1 MLDKNLFALPGAR
14 RMLGALCLLT
24 LLKAAAIVGQA
35 WALAT
40 AVDLLRAGSSVADA
54 AFALAGFF
62 ACFMSRQ
69 AVVFFQ
75 DGMLERYAGDRVA
88 ELRSGMLGRVFAEG
102 PLFVGALGTGNA
114 VTLALEGAEQVEN
127 YLRLVLPKIAGVV
140 IVPLV
145 LLAFAFP
152 FDWVSGLIMLI
163 VFPFIIFYMVLLGK
177 TAKAEADKQHDEFNR
192 LANHFVDTLRGIDTL
207 KLFGRGAAQ
216 GESVFAASERLR
228 TATMKTL
235 RTAILS
241 GAVLDLFATFS
252 VAAVAI
258 MLGFRLVDGSIA
270 FFPALLMLI
279 LVPEYFK
286 PIREYASDYHASLD
300 GKTALAALL
309 RVADAPSDALD
320 SPALRPAGPSGEPSE
335 GSATRRSAAQPSASC
350 ASLLQSDEY
359 IDGVQTVSAPSDGSP
374 LGTNINP
381 EKRQSVAPLV
391 PPACQPAELADAAVF
406 SGTAPRG
413 DDEGSRTEVR
423 FASAIPAIRGTG
435 EALADVTNDMDVDS
449 LPVWSRASVLEAR
462 DVAFDYVDHRAL
474 SGVSFSVGG
483 FSKVAIVGMS
493 GSGKSALANLLGGF
507 AEPSEGGFLS
517 SWEGEE
523 PRAFDLASDAWRRQ
537 VVYIPQDPYIF
548 HATLRENIAFYRP
561 DADDAAIEGA
571 VEAMG
576 LGELVRQLPQGLD
589 TPIGEG
595 ARALSGGQAQRIALA
610 RAFLDP
616 QRRIL
621 IFDEPTAH
629 LDIETEL
636 ELKERMLPLMEGR
649 LVFFATHRL
658 HWIHDMDAV
667 MVVDGGRLAE
677 FGAPEELLSRGG
689 ALARL
694 AEHMLGGAR

>member
-54 AFALAGFF
+54 AIALAGFF
-62 ACFMSRQ
+62 ACFMARQ

-75 DGMLERYAGDRVA
+75 DGVLERYAGDRVA
-88 ELRSGMLGRVFAEG
+88 ELRSSMLGRVFAEG

-320 SPALRPAGPSGEPSE
+320 APALRPAGPSGEPSE

-350 ASLLQSDEY
+350 ASLLQSDDH
-359 IDGVQTVSAPSDGSP
+359 INGVQTVSAPSDGSP
-374 LGTNINP
+374 LCP
-381 EKRQSVAPLV
+381 EIEKNASRVDRS
-391 PPACQPAELADAAVF
+391 PAWSCDA
-406 SGTAPRG
+406 
-413 DDEGSRTEVR
+413 
-423 FASAIPAIRGTG
+423 
-435 EALADVTNDMDVDS
+435 
-449 LPVWSRASVLEAR
+449 VLEAR
-462 DVAFDYVDHRAL
+462 DVAFDYADHRVL
-474 SGVSFSVGG
+474 SGVSFSVRG

-493 GSGKSALANLLGGF
+493 GSGKSTLANLLGGF

-523 PRAFDLASDAWRRQ
+523 PRAFELASDAWRRQ

-576 LGELVRQLPQGLD
+576 LGDLVRQLPQGLD

>member
-14 RMLGALCLLT
+14 RLLGALCLLT
-24 LLKAAAIVGQA
+24 LLKAAAVVGQA
-35 WALAT
+35 WTLAT
-40 AVDLLRAGSSVADA
+40 AVDLLRAGSALADA
-54 AFALAGFF
+54 AFSLAGFLV
-62 ACFMSRQ
+62 CFMGRQ
-69 AVVFFQ
+69 AIAFFQ

-88 ELRSGMLGRVFAEG
+88 ELRVGLLRRVFAEG
-102 PLFVGALGTGNA
+102 PLFVGAMGTGNTVA
-114 VTLALEGAEQVEN
+114 LALEGAEQVDN

-207 KLFGRGAAQ
+207 KLFGCSAAQ
-216 GESVFAASERLR
+216 GQSVFAASERLR
-228 TATMKTL
+228 QATMKTL

-300 GKTALAALL
+300 GKTALEALL
-309 RVADAPSDALD
+309 KVAAASDALD
-320 SPALRPAGPSGEPSE
+320 ALEAAGAPALRPAEPSGEPSE
-335 GSATRRSAAQPSASC
+335 DSATRRSAAQPSASC
-350 ASLLQSDEY
+350 ASLLQSDEC
-359 IDGVQTVSAPSDGSP
+359 IDGVQTVAPSSDGSP
-374 LGTNINP
+374 LGSG
-381 EKRQSVAPLV
+381 EGRMVAPFV
-391 PPACQPAELADAAVF
+391 PPACRPAELADTAAF

-413 DDEGSRTEVR
+413 
-423 FASAIPAIRGTG
+423 IG
-435 EALADVTNDMDVDS
+435 EALADVANDMGVAS
-449 LPVWSRASVLEAR
+449 LPVWSADSLLSAC
-462 DVAFDYVDHRAL
+462 DVSFDYADHRAL
-474 SGVSFSVGG
+474 SDVSFSVRG

-493 GSGKSALANLLGGF
+493 GSGKSTLANLLGGF
-507 AEPSEGGFLS
+507 AEPSGGGFLA

-523 PRAFDLASDAWRRQ
+523 PCAFELASDAWRRQ
-537 VVYIPQDPYIF
+537 VAYIPQDPYIF
-548 HATLRENIAFYRP
+548 HATLRDNIAFYRP

-576 LGELVRQLPQGLD
+576 LQELVRQLPQGLD

-616 QRRIL
+616 RRRIL
-621 IFDEPTAH
+621 LFDEPTAH

-667 MVVDGGRLAE
+667 AVMEEGRLAE
-677 FGAPEELLSRGG
+677 FGAPDELLARDG
-689 ALARL
+689 ALSRL
-694 AEHMLGGAR
+694 AERTLGGAR

>member
-24 LLKAAAIVGQA
+24 LLKAAVIVGQA

-69 AVVFFQ
+69 AVAFFQ

-309 RVADAPSDALD
+309 RVSDA
-320 SPALRPAGPSGEPSE
+320 PALRPAGPSGKPSE
-335 GSATRRSAAQPSASC
+335 GSATRRSAAQPPASC

-359 IDGVQTVSAPSDGSP
+359 KDGVQTVSA
-374 LGTNINP
+374 
-381 EKRQSVAPLV
+381 LV
-391 PPACQPAELADAAVF
+391 PPACQPAEPADAAVF

-462 DVAFDYVDHRAL
+462 DVAFDYADHRAL
-474 SGVSFSVGG
+474 SGVSFSVRG

-493 GSGKSALANLLGGF
+493 GSGKSTLANLLGGF
-507 AEPSEGGFLS
+507 AEPSEGGFLF

-561 DADDAAIEGA
+561 DAGDAAIEGA

-658 HWIHDMDAV
+658 HWVHDMDAV

>member
-14 RMLGALCLLT
+14 RILGALCLLT
-24 LLKAAAIVGQA
+24 LLKAAAVVGQA
-35 WALAT
+35 WTLAT
-40 AVDLLRAGSSVADA
+40 AVDLLRAGSPLVDA
-54 AFALAGFF
+54 VFSLAGFLI
-62 ACFMSRQ
+62 CFMGRQ
-69 AVVFFQ
+69 AIAFFQ

-88 ELRSGMLGRVFAEG
+88 ELRIGLLRRVFAEG
-102 PLFVGALGTGNA
+102 PLFVGAMGTGNIVA
-114 VTLALEGAEQVEN
+114 LALEGAEQVDN

-145 LLAFAFP
+145 LLVFAFP

-207 KLFGRGAAQ
+207 KLFGRSAAQ
-216 GESVFAASERLR
+216 GQSVFAASERLR
-228 TATMKTL
+228 QATMKTL

-300 GKTALAALL
+300 GKTALEVLL
-309 RVADAPSDALD
+309 KVAAPSDASDALEAAGA
-320 SPALRPAGPSGEPSE
+320 PALRPAEPSGEPSE

-359 IDGVQTVSAPSDGSP
+359 IDGVQTVAAPSDGSP
-374 LGTNINP
+374 LGSGGG
-381 EKRQSVAPLV
+381 RM
-391 PPACQPAELADAAVF
+391 VF
-406 SGTAPRG
+406 SSSSAVVQ
-413 DDEGSRTEVR
+413 DLSGSRCAQSPT
-423 FASAIPAIRGTG
+423 
-435 EALADVTNDMDVDS
+435 
-449 LPVWSRASVLEAR
+449 WSSSSVLEAC
-462 DVAFDYVDHRAL
+462 DVAFDYADHRAL
-474 SGVSFSVGG
+474 SDVSFSVRG

-493 GSGKSALANLLGGF
+493 GSGKSTLANLLGGF
-507 AEPSEGGFLS
+507 AEPSGGGFLA

-548 HATLRENIAFYRP
+548 HATLRDNIAFYRP
-561 DADDAAIEGA
+561 DADDAAVEGA

-576 LGELVRQLPQGLD
+576 LQELVRQLPQGLD

-616 QRRIL
+616 RRRIL
-621 IFDEPTAH
+621 LFDEPTAH

-667 MVVDGGRLAE
+667 AVMKEGRLAE
-677 FGAPEELLSRGG
+677 FGAPDELLARGG
-689 ALARL
+689 ALSRL
-694 AEHMLGGAR
+694 AERTLGGAR

>member
-24 LLKAAAIVGQA
+24 LLKAAVIVGQA

-69 AVVFFQ
+69 AVAFFQ

-309 RVADAPSDALD
+309 KVSKKLDA
-320 SPALRPAGPSGEPSE
+320 PALRPAGPSGEPSE
-335 GSATRRSAAQPSASC
+335 GSATRRSAAQDPSDPSC

-391 PPACQPAELADAAVF
+391 PPACQPAEPADAAVF

-413 DDEGSRTEVR
+413 DDGGSRTEVR

-449 LPVWSRASVLEAR
+449 LPVWSHAAVLEAR
-462 DVAFDYVDHRAL
+462 DVAFDYADHRAL
-474 SGVSFSVGG
+474 SGVSFSVRG

-493 GSGKSALANLLGGF
+493 GSGKSTLANLLGGF
-507 AEPSEGGFLS
+507 AEPSEGGFLF
-517 SWEGEE
+517 SWEGEG
-523 PRAFDLASDAWRRQ
+523 PRAFELASDAWRRQ

-561 DADDAAIEGA
+561 DAGDAAIEGA

>member
-24 LLKAAAIVGQA
+24 LLKAAVIVGQA

-69 AVVFFQ
+69 AVAFFQ

-258 MLGFRLVDGSIA
+258 MLGFRLVDRSIA

-309 RVADAPSDALD
+309 RVADAP
-320 SPALRPAGPSGEPSE
+320 ALRSAGQSGEPSE
-335 GSATRRSAAQPSASC
+335 GSATRRSAAQP
-350 ASLLQSDEY
+350 
-359 IDGVQTVSAPSDGSP
+359 
-374 LGTNINP
+374 
-381 EKRQSVAPLV
+381 
-391 PPACQPAELADAAVF
+391 PACQPAEPADAAVF

-413 DDEGSRTEVR
+413 DGGGSRTEVR

-449 LPVWSRASVLEAR
+449 LPVWSHASVLEAR
-462 DVAFDYVDHRAL
+462 DVAFDYADHRAL
-474 SGVSFSVGG
+474 SGVSFSVRG

-493 GSGKSALANLLGGF
+493 GSGKSTLANLLGGF

-517 SWEGEE
+517 SWEGEK

-561 DADDAAIEGA
+561 DAGDAAIEGA

-658 HWIHDMDAV
+658 HWVHDMDAV

>member
-24 LLKAAAIVGQA
+24 LLKAAVIVGQA

-69 AVVFFQ
+69 AVAFFQ

-228 TATMKTL
+228 IATMKTL

-270 FFPALLMLI
+270 FFPALLMLV

-309 RVADAPSDALD
+309 RVSDA
-320 SPALRPAGPSGEPSE
+320 PALRPAGPSGEPSE

-359 IDGVQTVSAPSDGSP
+359 KDGVQTVSAPSDGSP
-374 LGTNINP
+374 LGTNMNP

-391 PPACQPAELADAAVF
+391 PPACQPAEPADAAVF

-462 DVAFDYVDHRAL
+462 DVAFDYADHRVL
-474 SGVSFSVGG
+474 SGVSFSVRG

-493 GSGKSALANLLGGF
+493 GSGKSTLANLLGGF

-523 PRAFDLASDAWRRQ
+523 PRAFDLASDAWWRQ

-576 LGELVRQLPQGLD
+576 LGDLVRQLPQGLD

-667 MVVDGGRLAE
+667 MVVDEGRLAE

>member
-62 ACFMSRQ
+62 ACFMARQ

-75 DGMLERYAGDRVA
+75 DGVLERYAGDRVA

-192 LANHFVDTLRGIDTL
+192 LANHFVDTLRGIDTV

-228 TATMKTL
+228 IATMKTL

-270 FFPALLMLI
+270 FFPALLMLV

-320 SPALRPAGPSGEPSE
+320 APALRPAGPSGEPS
-335 GSATRRSAAQPSASC
+335 
-350 ASLLQSDEY
+350 D
-359 IDGVQTVSAPSDGSP
+359 
-374 LGTNINP
+374 
-381 EKRQSVAPLV
+381 
-391 PPACQPAELADAAVF
+391 
-406 SGTAPRG
+406 
-413 DDEGSRTEVR
+413 
-423 FASAIPAIRGTG
+423 
-435 EALADVTNDMDVDS
+435 
-449 LPVWSRASVLEAR
+449 
-462 DVAFDYVDHRAL
+462 L
-474 SGVSFSVGG
+474 SGCILSVTD
-483 FSKVAIVGMS
+483 
-493 GSGKSALANLLGGF
+493 
-507 AEPSEGGFLS
+507 LS
-517 SWEGEE
+517 SS
-523 PRAFDLASDAWRRQ
+523 R
-537 VVYIPQDPYIF
+537 
-548 HATLRENIAFYRP
+548 
-561 DADDAAIEGA
+561 
-571 VEAMG
+571 
-576 LGELVRQLPQGLD
+576 
-589 TPIGEG
+589 
-595 ARALSGGQAQRIALA
+595 
-610 RAFLDP
+610 
-616 QRRIL
+616 L
-621 IFDEPTAH
+621 IFWSVNSA
-629 LDIETEL
+629 
-636 ELKERMLPLMEGR
+636 
-649 LVFFATHRL
+649 
-658 HWIHDMDAV
+658 
-667 MVVDGGRLAE
+667 
-677 FGAPEELLSRGG
+677 
-689 ALARL
+689 
-694 AEHMLGGAR
+694 

>member
-24 LLKAAAIVGQA
+24 LLKAAVIVGQA

-69 AVVFFQ
+69 AVAFFQ

-309 RVADAPSDALD
+309 RVAAPSDALD
-320 SPALRPAGPSGEPSE
+320 SPALRPAGQSGEPSE
-335 GSATRRSAAQPSASC
+335 GSATRRSAAQPPASC

-359 IDGVQTVSAPSDGSP
+359 KDGVQT
-374 LGTNINP
+374 
-381 EKRQSVAPLV
+381 VAPLV
-391 PPACQPAELADAAVF
+391 PPACRPAEPADVAVF

-413 DDEGSRTEVR
+413 DDGGSRTEVR

-449 LPVWSRASVLEAR
+449 LPVWSHAAVLEAR
-462 DVAFDYVDHRAL
+462 DVAFDYADHRAL
-474 SGVSFSVGG
+474 SGVSFSVRG

-493 GSGKSALANLLGGF
+493 GSGKSTLANLLGGF

-523 PRAFDLASDAWRRQ
+523 PRAFELASDAWRRQ

-561 DADDAAIEGA
+561 DAGDAAIEGA

-576 LGELVRQLPQGLD
+576 LGELVRQGLD

-658 HWIHDMDAV
+658 HWVHDMDAV
-667 MVVDGGRLAE
+667 MVVDEGRLAE

>member
-24 LLKAAAIVGQA
+24 LLKAAAVVGQA
-35 WALAT
+35 WTLAT
-40 AVDLLRAGSSVADA
+40 AVDLLRVGSALADA
-54 AFALAGFF
+54 AFSLAGFLV
-62 ACFMSRQ
+62 CFMGRQ
-69 AVVFFQ
+69 AIAFFQ

-88 ELRSGMLGRVFAEG
+88 ELRVGLLRRVFAEG
-102 PLFVGALGTGNA
+102 PLFVGAMGTGNTVA
-114 VTLALEGAEQVEN
+114 LALEGAEQVDN

-207 KLFGRGAAQ
+207 KLFGRSAAQ
-216 GESVFAASERLR
+216 GQSVFAASERLR
-228 TATMKTL
+228 QATMKTL

-300 GKTALAALL
+300 GKTALEALL
-309 RVADAPSDALD
+309 KVAAPSDALEAAGA
-320 SPALRPAGPSGEPSE
+320 PALRPAEPSGEPSE
-335 GSATRRSAAQPSASC
+335 SSATRRSAAQPSASC
-350 ASLLQSDEY
+350 ASLLQSDEC
-359 IDGVQTVSAPSDGSP
+359 IDGVQTVAAPSDGSP
-374 LGTNINP
+374 LGSGEGRTVF
-381 EKRQSVAPLV
+381 SSSS
-391 PPACQPAELADAAVF
+391 AAVQDL
-406 SGTAPRG
+406 S
-413 DDEGSRTEVR
+413 GSRCVQSPT
-423 FASAIPAIRGTG
+423 
-435 EALADVTNDMDVDS
+435 
-449 LPVWSRASVLEAR
+449 WSSSSVLEAR
-462 DVAFDYVDHRAL
+462 DVAFDYADHRAL
-474 SGVSFSVGG
+474 SDVSFSVRG

-493 GSGKSALANLLGGF
+493 GSGKSTLANLLGGF
-507 AEPSEGGFLS
+507 AEPSGGGFLA

-548 HATLRENIAFYRP
+548 HATLRDNIAFYRP

-576 LGELVRQLPQGLD
+576 LQELVRQLPQGLD

-616 QRRIL
+616 RRRVL
-621 IFDEPTAH
+621 LFDEPTAH

-658 HWIHDMDAV
+658 HWIHDMGAVAV
-667 MVVDGGRLAE
+667 MEEGRLAE
-677 FGAPEELLSRGG
+677 FGAPDELLARGG
-689 ALARL
+689 ALSRL
-694 AEHMLGGAR
+694 AERTLGGAR

>member
-62 ACFMSRQ
+62 ACFMARQ

-75 DGMLERYAGDRVA
+75 DGVLERYAGDRVA

-320 SPALRPAGPSGEPSE
+320 APALRPAGPSGEPSE
-335 GSATRRSAAQPSASC
+335 GSATRRSAAQNPSDPSC
-350 ASLLQSDEY
+350 ASLLQSDDD
-359 IDGVQTVSAPSDGSP
+359 ISSVQTATASTA
-374 LGTNINP
+374 
-381 EKRQSVAPLV
+381 
-391 PPACQPAELADAAVF
+391 
-406 SGTAPRG
+406 GTAAPG
-413 DDEGSRTEVR
+413 IVTLN
-423 FASAIPAIRGTG
+423 A
-435 EALADVTNDMDVDS
+435 AL
-449 LPVWSRASVLEAR
+449 PP
-462 DVAFDYVDHRAL
+462 
-474 SGVSFSVGG
+474 GPCG
-483 FSKVAIVGMS
+483 
-493 GSGKSALANLLGGF
+493 
-507 AEPSEGGFLS
+507 
-517 SWEGEE
+517 
-523 PRAFDLASDAWRRQ
+523 WRR
-537 VVYIPQDPYIF
+537 
-548 HATLRENIAFYRP
+548 
-561 DADDAAIEGA
+561 
-571 VEAMG
+571 
-576 LGELVRQLPQGLD
+576 
-589 TPIGEG
+589 
-595 ARALSGGQAQRIALA
+595 
-610 RAFLDP
+610 
-616 QRRIL
+616 RR
-621 IFDEPTAH
+621 
-629 LDIETEL
+629 
-636 ELKERMLPLMEGR
+636 G
-649 LVFFATHRL
+649 
-658 HWIHDMDAV
+658 
-667 MVVDGGRLAE
+667 
-677 FGAPEELLSRGG
+677 
-689 ALARL
+689 
-694 AEHMLGGAR
+694 

>member
-1 MLDKNLFALPGAR
+1 MAIKGRLRRAPFDQLAASSVRKGRRRPVLDKNMFALPGAS
-14 RMLGALCLLT
+14 RMLAVLCFFT
-24 LLKAAAIVGQA
+24 LLKAASVVGQA
-35 WALAT
+35 WMLAT
-40 AVDLLRAGSSVADA
+40 AVDLLRAGSPVVDA
-54 AFALAGFF
+54 AFALAGFLV
-62 ACFMSRQ
+62 CFMARQ
-69 AVVFFQ
+69 AIVFFQ
-75 DGMLERYAGDRVA
+75 DGLLERYADACVTQ
-88 ELRSGMLGRVFAEG
+88 LRSSLLQRVFAEG
-102 PLFVGALGTGNA
+102 PLFVGAMGTGNV

-140 IVPLV
+140 IIPLV

-152 FDWVSGLIMLI
+152 FDWVSGLIMLV

-207 KLFGRGAAQ
+207 KLFGRGADR
-216 GESVFAASERLR
+216 GEEVFAASERLR
-228 TATMKTL
+228 RATMKTL

-300 GKTALAALL
+300 GKTALASLL
-309 RVADAPSDALD
+309 NAAPLDA
-320 SPALRPAGPSGEPSE
+320 PALRLAEP
-335 GSATRRSAAQPSASC
+335 GAPYPPWSAS
-350 ASLLQSDEY
+350 
-359 IDGVQTVSAPSDGSP
+359 
-374 LGTNINP
+374 
-381 EKRQSVAPLV
+381 
-391 PPACQPAELADAAVF
+391 
-406 SGTAPRG
+406 
-413 DDEGSRTEVR
+413 
-423 FASAIPAIRGTG
+423 
-435 EALADVTNDMDVDS
+435 
-449 LPVWSRASVLEAR
+449 SVLEAR
-462 DVAFDYVDHRAL
+462 GVSFDYADHRGL
-474 SGVSFSVGG
+474 EGVSFSARG
-483 FSKVAIVGMS
+483 FSKIAIVGMS
-493 GSGKSALANLLGGF
+493 GSGKSTLANVVGGF
-507 AEPSEGGFLS
+507 AKPSEGGFCAS
-517 SWEGEE
+517 FGDGEE
-523 PRAFDLASDAWRRQ
+523 LRPLDLASDAWRRQ
-537 VVYIPQDPYIF
+537 VAYIPQDPYLF
-548 HATLRENIAFYRP
+548 HASLRENIAFYWP
-561 DADDAAIEGA
+561 DADDAAVARA

-576 LGELVRQLPQGLD
+576 LQALVEQLPQGLD

-616 QRRIL
+616 SRRIL

-658 HWIHDMDAV
+658 HWLDNMDAV
-667 MVVDGGRLAE
+667 MVMENGRMVE
-677 FGAPEELLSRGG
+677 FGAPDELLARGG

-694 AEHMLGGAR
+694 AERTLGGER

>member
-1 MLDKNLFALPGAR
+1 MLDKNLFSLPGAR

-54 AFALAGFF
+54 AFALVGFF

-69 AVVFFQ
+69 AVAFFQ

-270 FFPALLMLI
+270 FFPALLMLV

-309 RVADAPSDALD
+309 RAAAPSDA
-320 SPALRPAGPSGEPSE
+320 PALRPARSGASRAED
-335 GSATRRSAAQPSASC
+335 SATHRSAAQDPSDPSC
-350 ASLLQSDEY
+350 ASLLQSDDH
-359 IDGVQTVSAPSDGSP
+359 INGVQM
-374 LGTNINP
+374 
-381 EKRQSVAPLV
+381 VAPLV

-449 LPVWSRASVLEAR
+449 LPAWSCDAVLEAR
-462 DVAFDYVDHRAL
+462 DVAFDYADHRAL
-474 SGVSFSVGG
+474 SGVSFSVRG

-493 GSGKSALANLLGGF
+493 GSGKSTLANLLGGF

-517 SWEGEE
+517 SREGEE
-523 PRAFDLASDAWRRQ
+523 PRAFELASDAWRRQ

-561 DADDAAIEGA
+561 DAGDAAIEGA

-658 HWIHDMDAV
+658 HWVHDMDAV

>member
-1 MLDKNLFALPGAR
+1 MAITGRLRRALLSRIGGAWRVRKGRRRPVLDKNLFALPGAR

-40 AVDLLRAGSSVADA
+40 AVDLLRAGSSVVDA

-62 ACFMSRQ
+62 ACFMARQ

-228 TATMKTL
+228 IATMKTL

-270 FFPALLMLI
+270 FFPALLMLV

-300 GKTALAALL
+300 GKTAYLFHPSCLL
-309 RVADAPSDALD
+309 RKCLLSF
-320 SPALRPAGPSGEPSE
+320 PSE
-335 GSATRRSAAQPSASC
+335 LWCRIHR
-350 ASLLQSDEY
+350 
-359 IDGVQTVSAPSDGSP
+359 IP
-374 LGTNINP
+374 L
-381 EKRQSVAPLV
+381 
-391 PPACQPAELADAAVF
+391 
-406 SGTAPRG
+406 
-413 DDEGSRTEVR
+413 
-423 FASAIPAIRGTG
+423 
-435 EALADVTNDMDVDS
+435 
-449 LPVWSRASVLEAR
+449 
-462 DVAFDYVDHRAL
+462 
-474 SGVSFSVGG
+474 
-483 FSKVAIVGMS
+483 
-493 GSGKSALANLLGGF
+493 SALF
-507 AEPSEGGFLS
+507 HPQFL
-517 SWEGEE
+517 
-523 PRAFDLASDAWRRQ
+523 Q
-537 VVYIPQDPYIF
+537 I
-548 HATLRENIAFYRP
+548 
-561 DADDAAIEGA
+561 
-571 VEAMG
+571 
-576 LGELVRQLPQGLD
+576 
-589 TPIGEG
+589 
-595 ARALSGGQAQRIALA
+595 
-610 RAFLDP
+610 
-616 QRRIL
+616 
-621 IFDEPTAH
+621 
-629 LDIETEL
+629 
-636 ELKERMLPLMEGR
+636 
-649 LVFFATHRL
+649 
-658 HWIHDMDAV
+658 
-667 MVVDGGRLAE
+667 
-677 FGAPEELLSRGG
+677 LLS
-689 ALARL
+689 LSDYPPVPVHFL
-694 AEHMLGGAR
+694 YTLWMIFPHLF

>member
-1 MLDKNLFALPGAR
+1 MER
-14 RMLGALCLLT
+14 E
-24 LLKAAAIVGQA
+24 VA
-35 WALAT
+35 WKKYDEAQLAEM
-40 AVDLLRAGSSVADA
+40 G
-54 AFALAGFF
+54 
-62 ACFMSRQ
+62 
-69 AVVFFQ
+69 
-75 DGMLERYAGDRVA
+75 
-88 ELRSGMLGRVFAEG
+88 
-102 PLFVGALGTGNA
+102 
-114 VTLALEGAEQVEN
+114 
-127 YLRLVLPKIAGVV
+127 
-140 IVPLV
+140 
-145 LLAFAFP
+145 
-152 FDWVSGLIMLI
+152 
-163 VFPFIIFYMVLLGK
+163 
-177 TAKAEADKQHDEFNR
+177 
-192 LANHFVDTLRGIDTL
+192 
-207 KLFGRGAAQ
+207 
-216 GESVFAASERLR
+216 
-228 TATMKTL
+228 
-235 RTAILS
+235 
-241 GAVLDLFATFS
+241 
-252 VAAVAI
+252 
-258 MLGFRLVDGSIA
+258 
-270 FFPALLMLI
+270 
-279 LVPEYFK
+279 
-286 PIREYASDYHASLD
+286 
-300 GKTALAALL
+300 ALAADYIDFISDNKTERECAAASIELAEKAGYRSLDEAVRQGRALVPGDKVWACDHGKAVILVQLGRAPLAEGANILGAHIDSPRLDLKQNPLYESNGFAFLDTHYYGGIKHYQWVTLPLALHGVIAKKDGTVVEVRLGEDPGDPVFCVTDLL
-309 RVADAPSDALD
+309 PHLGNQQMGKKASEVVEGEALDVLVGNRPARSCADAP
-320 SPALRPAGPSGEPSE
+320 AGD
-335 GSATRRSAAQPSASC
+335 SATRRSAAQPSASC

-359 IDGVQTVSAPSDGSP
+359 IDGVQTV
-374 LGTNINP
+374 
-381 EKRQSVAPLV
+381 APLV
-391 PPACQPAELADAAVF
+391 PSACQPAEPADAAAF

-413 DDEGSRTEVR
+413 DDGGSRTEVR

-435 EALADVTNDMDVDS
+435 EALADVMNDMDVDS
-449 LPVWSRASVLEAR
+449 LPVWSHASVLEAR

-474 SGVSFSVGG
+474 SGVSFSVRG

-493 GSGKSALANLLGGF
+493 GSGKSTLANLLGGF